1 MTTEPLR
8 VERRVGQR
16 FDFHVPLAVKAC
28 GSEQAEC
35 GVTQDLSSRGCFFY
49 LDSPIAASELI
60 ELTFLMPSEI
70 TLGESMP
77 VRCHARVVR
86 VVPPS
91 VGTKLGVA
99 VLFEGYE
106 YLTEPKVVAD
116 PPDFDRV
123 SALHGRSPGSE
134 LHTEVS
140 ISRRA

>member
-1 MTTEPLR
+1 MTTEPFR
-8 VERRVGQR
+8 VERRLGQR
-16 FDFHVPLAVKAC
+16 FEFHVPLAVKAC
-28 GSEQAEC
+28 GSQQGEC

-49 LDSPIAASELI
+49 LDSPIATSEFI

-70 TLGESMP
+70 TLGESIP
-77 VRCHARVVR
+77 VRCHARVLR

-91 VGTKLGVA
+91 VGTKLGIA

-106 YLTEPKVVAD
+106 YLTGPKVVAD
-116 PPDFDRV
+116 PPDFYRM
-123 SALHGRSPGSE
+123 SALHGRSPCSE